1 MNGAASRCVKTLS
14 PKNVLTRFLP
24 RVFVRPTS
32 RLDVEHVMFPCL
44 NLRNRECLSS
54 LHGSCHMR
62 CGEKQLRVFPRQ
74 SAALGNSFSVFTA
87 AVGQSTATIVPSPP
101 PVARPSPSLFDS
113 GRSRR
118 RRGSWFRQ
126 SQAICTAQQKQPEE
140 SCDFHSDPVQL
151 PPMMPYHD
159 AIPCHRHATCHTTRV
174 MSNGAQGRRGES
186 QISSSSRAR
195 RLIIVTHLGF

>member
-1 MNGAASRCVKTLS
+1 MAAATCGAGKSSCVYFLGSRQPLGIPFQFSPPLS
-14 PKNVLTRFLP
+14 
-24 RVFVRPTS
+24 
-32 RLDVEHVMFPCL
+32 D
-44 NLRNRECLSS
+44 NRRRQSS
-54 LHGSCHMR
+54 L
-62 CGEKQLRVFPRQ
+62 LLLLL
-74 SAALGNSFSVFTA
+74 LGRLPPC
-87 AVGQSTATIVPSPP
+87 ST
-101 PVARPSPSLFDS
+101 DS

-186 QISSSSRAR
+186 QISFPSGAR
-195 RLIIVTHLGF
+195 RLIMS

>member
-44 NLRNRECLSS
+44 NLRNRECPSS

-101 PVARPSPSLFDS
+101 PPVARPSPSLFDRL
-113 GRSRR
+113 RSQSTAARQLVSSKPSHMHGTAEAAGGIVR
-118 RRGSWFRQ
+118 FSFR
-126 SQAICTAQQKQPEE
+126 SSPAAP
-140 SCDFHSDPVQL
+140 
-151 PPMMPYHD
+151 HD
-159 AIPCHRHATCHTTRV
+159 AIP
-174 MSNGAQGRRGES
+174 
-186 QISSSSRAR
+186 
-195 RLIIVTHLGF
+195 